1 MEVTCPRPSW
11 YFGTDCEQILG
22 APAVISSTGVSWTL
36 AYFPRTH
43 RQVEEAALE
52 SLAVAG
58 TLLGC
63 VPCFVTNLPTPGT
76 KGHSGLQS
84 LKFCLGSLNTLL
96 RWPRGNGVPTGRPHS
111 SPRR

>member
-43 RQVEEAALE
+43 RQVEEVALE
-52 SLAVAG
+52 SLAVAV

-63 VPCFVTNLPTPGT
+63 VPCSSDLDVAAASPV
-76 KGHSGLQS
+76 Q
-84 LKFCLGSLNTLL
+84 
-96 RWPRGNGVPTGRPHS
+96 VPAQ
-111 SPRR
+111 